1 MTTPHSAKITE
12 TSFTHDMLHAA
23 RYYILGRR
31 GLLILGGLVLIA
43 GLALNWSW
51 LVAAGIAPILLGVL
65 PCLAM
70 CALGLCM
77 KGLVGRSCSTGAAE
91 QESSPAM
98 TEGTESVMRNSTIDD
113 LRGNPTDKLSGQIGV
128 GKTIN
133 PKTKSLVKKE

>member
-1 MTTPHSAKITE
+1 
-12 TSFTHDMLHAA
+12 MLHAA